1 MTPYTSLAGAYDA
14 LMADVDYEAWA
25 RYALSLLALHGVNKG
40 ARILDAACGTGKL
53 TLPLAKAGYALTGA
67 DASEDM
73 LRLAS
78 EKARKAG
85 LNIPFIRQRLEALSV
100 HRPQDAIVCAC
111 DGVNYLAS
119 EDEVK
124 AFFTAA
130 RNALAP
136 NGVLL
141 FDISSRYKLK
151 HILNG
156 RIFGDDQED
165 VACFWQNVYDERYHM
180 LEIDLTLFIK
190 NGKAFERF
198 RERHIQRAHTAL
210 ELTRAL
216 RQCGLEPLGIYG
228 FLTTDK
234 PARNAERIQFVAK
247 HRDGLVHKHTDL
259 KERLADFSG
268 EYIFQEWKTG
278 TAVGSE
284 IIEDR

>member
-25 RYALSLLALHGVNKG
+25 RYALSLLALNGIKKG

-67 DASEDM
+67 DVSADM
-73 LRLAS
+73 LRFAS

-85 LNIPFIRQRLEALSV
+85 LNIPFIRQRLEELSV
-100 HRPQDAIVCAC
+100 HRPQDAIVSAC

-119 EDEVK
+119 EDEVR

-151 HILNG
+151 HVLNG
-156 RIFGDDQED
+156 RQFGDDLED
-165 VACFWQNVYDERYHM
+165 VACLWQNVYDERSHL
-180 LEIDLTLFIK
+180 LEIDLTLFIRQ
-190 NGKAFERF
+190 GKAFERF
-198 RERHIQRAHTAL
+198 RERHIQRAHTAS
-210 ELTRAL
+210 ELTRWM
-216 RQCGLEPLGIYG
+216 RVCGLEPLGVYG
-228 FLTTDK
+228 FLTAEK
-234 PARNAERIQFVAK
+234 PGRKAERIQFVA
-247 HRDGLVHKHTDL
+247 RRRT
-259 KERLADFSG
+259 
-268 EYIFQEWKTG
+268 
-278 TAVGSE
+278 
-284 IIEDR
+284 